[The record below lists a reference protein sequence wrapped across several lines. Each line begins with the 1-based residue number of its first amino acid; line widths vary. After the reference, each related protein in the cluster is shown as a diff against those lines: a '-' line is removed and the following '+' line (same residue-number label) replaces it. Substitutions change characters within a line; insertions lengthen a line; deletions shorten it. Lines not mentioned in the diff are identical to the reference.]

1 MSIKFSISKPL
12 NLFIAPRLVK
22 GETRKLGVLISC
34 DIKAID
40 RNTGRLLS
48 STKSN
53 ESGKYILFG
62 TKNTCVVAFDPDKKF
77 NAVIQDNV
85 VPK

>member
-1 MSIKFSISKPL
+1 MSITFAISKPL
-12 NLFIAPRLVK
+12 NLFIAPRLIK
-22 GETRKLGVLISC
+22 GVTNKLGVPVSC
-34 DIKAID
+34 QVKAID

-62 TKNTCVVAFDPDKKF
+62 TKNTSVVAFDPDERF

>member
-12 NLFIAPRLVK
+12 NLFIAPRLIK
-22 GETRKLGVLISC
+22 GVTNKLGVPVSC
-34 DIKAID
+34 QVKAID
-40 RNTGRLLS
+40 RDTGRLLS
-48 STKSN
+48 STHSGIN
-53 ESGKYILFG
+53 GKYVLFG
-62 TKNTCVVAFDPDKKF
+62 TRKAFVAAFDPNKQF